1 MHHKVLINGRILQ
14 NKVYDSVVVR
24 SNRVT
29 KKEKEKRGAGRDIR
43 GNLGSSPAPRHDQVY
58 LNHS

>member
-24 SNRVT
+24 SNSVT
-29 KKEKEKRGAGRDIR
+29 KNKKKRGAGRDMKR
-43 GNLGSSPAPRHDQVY
+43 
-58 LNHS
+58 

>member
-24 SNRVT
+24 SNSVT
-29 KKEKEKRGAGRDIR
+29 KNKKKKGGWKGYEEITQAAPLPRGMIR
-43 GNLGSSPAPRHDQVY
+43 Y
-58 LNHS
+58 I